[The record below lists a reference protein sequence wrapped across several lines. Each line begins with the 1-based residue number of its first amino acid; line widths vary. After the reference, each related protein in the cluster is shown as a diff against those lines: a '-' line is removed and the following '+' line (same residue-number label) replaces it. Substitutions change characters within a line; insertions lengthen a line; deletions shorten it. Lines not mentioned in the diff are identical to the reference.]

1 MNNWTAI
8 QSLRL
13 IEAKNIYRP
22 RSQQLEI
29 SSEGNMIAL
38 NNKWLASW
46 SNEELEVSTSIEQLY
61 SDQGNEQ
68 KLQLE
73 FSVQAT
79 YSEYV
84 ELSKLIAKRLLCIE
98 LTNFDYSIINVHDVL
113 LSLKFVSSTDLSKGG
128 IIKATAI
135 RAKSKI
141 RVLPALIDKV
151 TVRALASPFQRFK
164 IDLNP
169 FFELEQ
175 FKIGWAKTA
184 DLTQVRWVS
193 FEPFNEF
200 SIILKDGDEAIWVW
214 AVHKDAATFNEV
226 KKVSLVGISTP
237 TVADSGDEYIIGD
250 SNTFE
255 NNLTQIGD

>member
-1 MNNWTAI
+1 
-8 QSLRL
+8 
-13 IEAKNIYRP
+13 
-22 RSQQLEI
+22 
-29 SSEGNMIAL
+29 MIAL
-38 NNKWLASW
+38 NSNWLASW

-61 SDQGNEQ
+61 SEQGNEQ

-84 ELSKLIAKRLLCIE
+84 ELSKLIAKRLLCVE
-98 LTNFDYSIINVHDVL
+98 LTNFDYSIINIHDVL

-141 RVLPALIDKV
+141 RVLPVLIDKV

-164 IDLNP
+164 VDLNP

-184 DLTQVRWVS
+184 DITKIRWVS

-200 SIILKDGDEAIWVW
+200 SLIVKDGDEAIWVW

-226 KKVSLVGISTP
+226 KKVSLVGISTAIS
-237 TVADSGDEYIIGD
+237 TNSGDEYIIGD
-250 SNTFE
+250 GSTNI
-255 NNLTQIGD
+255 NNSTQIGE